1 MCVHEGERARET
13 LPVLPYSKGLVM
25 VPCRCNARGF
35 TDPVGPLQGPD
46 MRLPKIGTLRRGE
59 ASARSLRCVDKES
72 LLSLKPAWSLFW
84 RCFLRPTM
92 GETCTRGALSRVCQH
107 TDPFFH
113 RQNQALDLF

>member
-59 ASARSLRCVDKES
+59 ASARPLRCVDKES
-72 LLSLKPAWSLFW
+72 LLSLELVLEVFSPSYDGGDMHSWS
-84 RCFLRPTM
+84 TVS
-92 GETCTRGALSRVCQH
+92 GLSTH
-107 TDPFFH
+107 
-113 RQNQALDLF
+113 